1 MRILLDGEQ
10 AIRVQA
16 AGSGLEIE
24 STDLAVTFSPLHMLA
39 ASLGTCTIAVLAT
52 WATQVG
58 IGLEGLEIGLE
69 WEYVDDPYRVG
80 RYDMKLTWPELP
92 EERREAA
99 LRVAKHCTVE
109 HTLQHPPEIEVSFA
123 DRGGDRRG

>member
-24 STDLAVTFSPLHMLA
+24 STDPAVPFFPLHMLA
-39 ASLGTCTIAVLAT
+39 SSLGQCTIALLSH
-52 WATQVG
+52 WSTQVG
-58 IGLEGLEIGLE
+58 IGLE

>member
-10 AIRVQA
+10 AIRVLA

-24 STDLAVTFSPLHMLA
+24 STDPAVSFSPLHMLA
-39 ASLGTCTIAVLAT
+39 ASLGTCTIAVLAV
-52 WATQVG
+52 WAEQVG
-58 IGLEGLEIGLE
+58 IGLEGLELGLE

-92 EERREAA
+92 EQRRAAA
-99 LRVAKHCTVE
+99 LRVAQHCTVE
-109 HTLQHPPEIEVSFA
+109 HTLQHPPDIEVAFSN
-123 DRGGDRRG
+123 